1 MVSPDAL
8 SQALFDASGQPLDV
22 TRIEFEV
29 LDTGSGRWILW
40 DCERRLFTGV
50 ISQREDLVTALRASA
65 VLLRTMM
72 IARRLD

>member
-1 MVSPDAL
+1 MVSRDAL
-8 SQALFDASGQPLDV
+8 NQALFDAAGQPIVV

-29 LDTGSGRWILW
+29 FDTGSGRWILW
-40 DCERRLFTGV
+40 ACERRLFTGI
-50 ISQREDLVTALRASA
+50 ISQREDLVSALQASA